1 MKRLGPYQLVERLGI
16 GGMAEV
22 FLAEIQ
28 RQGDF
33 FQPCVVKILHK
44 ELAADKSFVRLLL
57 AEARLISLLRHSNI
71 ASLYDVGRHE
81 GNVFLVMEYVNGG
94 DLHAVLANSVR
105 AERQLSIGFAM
116 HVAKNLCA
124 GLHFA
129 HTRRGDEG
137 QPLHLVHRDIS
148 PQNVLVSLLGEV
160 KLIDFG
166 VAKFN
171 SRLRERTRA
180 GVIKGKFGYMSP
192 EQAWDEELDQRSDL
206 FSAGI
211 CLYEMLTGRSV
222 YGQSNDPLIMLKRAR
237 EAAIEP
243 ITRWRPDLPQ
253 ELVDIVHRA
262 LERNREN
269 RFQNAHEFERALTL
283 AMARHA
289 PDYTSLDAGVL
300 VSELLGGADP
310 ALDEISARHFSGG
323 ASQGF
328 ITEPAVDESTSP
340 MATVPSP
347 VGESG
352 AYRQM
357 QSDRS
362 ESATPD
368 EETAVRT
375 FSADEFPDEKT
386 EVFDELRAS
395 GGYGVIERDG
405 GRHQNGAGKP
415 RPDRPRGRDAAWSTR
430 RIEDDHAEEAETVV
444 RRPLSAATLSGR
456 HRSIASPSGP
466 RNRGVEVDEVEVQER
481 APVLQTSRVA
491 AIAPNGRRDDRRA
504 HPDAPN
510 DQRPLQ
516 SPADLLQDRRVQ
528 IGAALGFVI
537 LAIIFLV
544 GRLF

>member
-1 MKRLGPYQLVERLGI
+1 MKSLGPYQLVERLGV

-22 FLAEIQ
+22 FLAQIR

-33 FQPCVVKILHK
+33 FQPCVVKILHN

-57 AEARLISLLRHSNI
+57 EEARLIALLRHSNI
-71 ASLYDVGRHE
+71 ASLYDVGRYD
-81 GNVFLVMEYVNGG
+81 GTVFLVMEYVNGG

-105 AERQLSIGFAM
+105 AERQLPVGFAM
-116 HVAKNLCA
+116 HVAKNLCT

-129 HTRRGDEG
+129 HTRRGEEG

-206 FSAGI
+206 FSVGI

-222 YGQSNDPLIMLKRAR
+222 YGQSNDPLTMLKRAR
-237 EAAIEP
+237 EAAIDP
-243 ITRWRPDLPQ
+243 ITRWRPDLPE
-253 ELVDIVHRA
+253 ELARIVHRA

-300 VSELLGGADP
+300 VSSLFGSTDP
-310 ALDEISARHFSGG
+310 ALDEISAR
-323 ASQGF
+323 
-328 ITEPAVDESTSP
+328 IEPESPPAGVTNSAEVVETTRP
-340 MATVPSP
+340 MANIPNSVQQ
-347 VGESG
+347 SG
-352 AYRQM
+352 AFQ
-357 QSDRS
+357 QVQENAAELASPTD
-362 ESATPD
+362 D
-368 EETAVRT
+368 TAVRV
-375 FSADEFPDEKT
+375 FSARDFPDEKT

-395 GGYGVIERDG
+395 GAYGAIEREE
-405 GRHQNGAGKP
+405 GRADQPGPERHRNG
-415 RPDRPRGRDAAWSTR
+415 RGRDAAWSTR
-430 RIEDDHAEEAETVV
+430 KIKDDQSAHAETVV
-444 RRPLSAATLSGR
+444 RTPLSAAQISGR
-456 HRSIASPSGP
+456 HPQIAASSTSI
-466 RNRGVEVDEVEVQER
+466 DEIEIQER
-481 APVLQTSRVA
+481 APIRQTSRLPTVDSEYHRQPQQNPA
-491 AIAPNGRRDDRRA
+491 KDIQAKEPS
-504 HPDAPN
+504 
-510 DQRPLQ
+510 Q
-516 SPADLLQDRRVQ
+516 SPGNILQDRRIQ

-537 LAIIFLV
+537 LAILFLLS
-544 GRLF
+544 RLF